1 MSTEPSSLEKSFR
14 AVTGDSIVGNM
25 EPEQLDLLR
34 DQHGR
39 LPSDVF
45 RQIRQRGRGR
55 PPNARNK
62 RNDDL
67 AKLIAQQH
75 GDPVLFMASLYS
87 TPLDQLVELMII
99 ADPGSKSA
107 KIGDVVSKAMA
118 IQLAAAKS
126 VAEYTH
132 SKKPVQAEIKVGVDG
147 VIVMPGAQTLGQHPV
162 TQVLQNTVDAI
173 NVGKVDPAQLKDLRI
188 VDGEW
193 ENLDGD
199 DDGDAEGDG
208 A

>member
-14 AVTGDSIVGNM
+14 AVTGESIVGGL
-25 EPEQLDLLR
+25 EPEQLDMLR
-34 DQHGR
+34 DEHGR
-39 LPSDVF
+39 LPRDVF

-55 PPNARNK
+55 PAGARNK
-62 RNDDL
+62 RTDDL
-67 AKLIAQQH
+67 AKLVAQQH
-75 GDPVLFMASLYS
+75 GDPVMFMASLYS
-87 TPLDQLVELMII
+87 TPLDQLVEMMII

-107 KIGDVVSKAMA
+107 KIGDVAAKAIA
-118 IQLAAAKS
+118 IQFAAARA
-126 VAEYTH
+126 VAEYSH

-147 VIVMPGAQTLGQHPV
+147 VIVMPGAHALGQHPV

-173 NVGKVDPAQLKDLRI
+173 NAGKVDPGQLKDLRI

-193 ENLDGD
+193 ENLGGD
-199 DDGDAEGDG
+199 DDGDDADDD